1 MARPPQF
8 PITIK
13 AGATAI
19 KIYRS
24 PQQVKVAPKAN
35 ARPASGRKAKVVT
48 YDSYVVV
55 HYRGGNRQRQRFKS
69 LELAQTE
76 AARVR
81 ASLLN
86 EDSAGLQITGTD
98 LVAYNQACHIA
109 KGFGISPDQ
118 LAKEYATA
126 RKILGEVSILEA
138 AHFFDRYGKTVKE
151 KRTVP
156 EVVEELLTGLKADN
170 KSSYHI
176 KDMERRLRTFA
187 KEFIGPITN
196 VETKNVSE
204 WLRNLKG
211 EDNAGKDIIYAP
223 KTRNHY
229 RNAVV
234 QLFNYARDQG
244 YLPKGMPTEIEG
256 VKALTVVPPQNE
268 IFTVEEMTKLLNNS
282 PDWLVPSL
290 AIKAFSGV
298 RTEEIL
304 RMHWSAL
311 NFETK
316 HITLSADV
324 TKTKQRRLIPMPD
337 NLVAWMELHRGKV
350 GRICGRWGRPQAFVQ
365 AFERVGQRLGVKVG
379 ANRFRNSYI
388 TYRVAVTHDI
398 QRVSLES
405 GNSPKVIQ
413 REYLELATE
422 SDGKRWFEI
431 RPSVSVAGRKP
442 EARQPNA
449 TRKPKPKRSRR
460 T

>member
-1 MARPPQF
+1 MARPSQF
-8 PITIK
+8 PITVK

-24 PQQVKVAPKAN
+24 PQLVKIAAEAN
-35 ARPASGRKAKVVT
+35 APTVAGKKPKVVT

-55 HYRGGNRQRQRFKS
+55 HYRGGQRHRQRCKS

-86 EDSAGLQITGTD
+86 EDTAGLQITGTD
-98 LVAYNQACHIA
+98 LVAYNQAGHIA
-109 KGFGISPDQ
+109 KGFGISTDQ

-126 RKILGEVSILEA
+126 RKLLGEVSLLEA
-138 AHFFDRYGKTVKE
+138 VHFYDRFGKTLKA
-151 KRTVP
+151 KKTVP
-156 EVVEELLTGLKADN
+156 EVVEELIAGLKADN
-170 KSSYHI
+170 KSDYHI
-176 KDMERRLRTFA
+176 NDTERRLRTFA
-187 KEFIGPITN
+187 SEFAGPIMD
-196 VETKNVSE
+196 VETKAVSE

-211 EDNAGKDIIYAP
+211 EDRAGKDIVYAP

-229 RNAVV
+229 RNSVV

-256 VKALTVVPPQNE
+256 VKALTVVPSQNE
-268 IFTVEEMTKLLNNS
+268 IFTVEEMTKLLTNS

-405 GNSPKVIQ
+405 GNSAQVIQ

-422 SDGKRWFEI
+422 NDGKRWFNIFPQAATVPRTVETKVRTPARI
-431 RPSVSVAGRKP
+431 KRRK
-442 EARQPNA
+442 
-449 TRKPKPKRSRR
+449 
-460 T
+460 

>member
-1 MARPPQF
+1 MARPSQF
-8 PITIK
+8 PITVK

-24 PQQVKVAPKAN
+24 PQLVKVAAEPN
-35 ARPASGRKAKVVT
+35 ARPAPGKKTKVVT

-55 HYRGGNRQRQRFKS
+55 HYRGGQRHRQRCKS

-86 EDSAGLQITGTD
+86 EDTAGLQITGTD

-109 KGFGISPDQ
+109 KGFGISTDQ

-126 RKILGEVSILEA
+126 RKLLGEVSLLEA
-138 AHFFDRYGKTVKE
+138 VHFYDRFGKTLKA
-151 KRTVP
+151 KKTVP
-156 EVVEELLTGLKADN
+156 EVVEELIAGLKADN
-170 KSSYHI
+170 KSDYHI
-176 KDMERRLRTFA
+176 NDTERRLRTFA
-187 KEFIGPITN
+187 SEFAGPIMD
-196 VETKNVSE
+196 VETKAVSE

-211 EDNAGKDIIYAP
+211 EDHGGKDIIYAP

-229 RNAVV
+229 RNSVV

-256 VKALTVVPPQNE
+256 VKALTVVPSQNE
-268 IFTVEEMTKLLNNS
+268 IFTVEEMVKLLEKAPSNLI
-282 PDWLVPSL
+282 PALV
-290 AIKAFSGV
+290 IKAFSGI
-298 RTEEIL
+298 RTEEMVRI
-304 RMHWSAL
+304 HWNAL

-324 TKTKQRRLIPMPD
+324 TKTKQRRLIPMAE
-337 NLVAWMELHRGKV
+337 NLVAWLAPFRAKT
-350 GRICGRWGRPQAFVQ
+350 GRICERWANPQGLVRAFDR
-365 AFERVGQRLGVKVG
+365 FGQTLSIHVG
-379 ANRFRNSYI
+379 ANKFRNSYI

-422 SDGKRWFEI
+422 NDGKRWFNIIPQAAAALPPAETKV
-431 RPSVSVAGRKP
+431 RTP
-442 EARQPNA
+442 ARIQ
-449 TRKPKPKRSRR
+449 RQK
-460 T
+460 

>member
-1 MARPPQF
+1 MARPSKF
-8 PITIK
+8 PITVK

-24 PQQVKVAPKAN
+24 PQLVKIAAEPNAP
-35 ARPASGRKAKVVT
+35 PAAGKKPKIVT

-55 HYRGGNRQRQRFKS
+55 HYRGGQRHRQRCKS

-81 ASLLN
+81 VSLLN
-86 EDSAGLQITGTD
+86 EDTAGLQITGTD
-98 LVAYNQACHIA
+98 LVAYNQAGHIA
-109 KGFGISPDQ
+109 KGFGISTDA

-126 RKILGEVSILEA
+126 RKLLGEVSLLEA
-138 AHFFDRYGKTVKE
+138 VHFYDRFGKTLKA
-151 KRTVP
+151 KKTVP
-156 EVVEELLTGLKADN
+156 EVVEELIAGLKADN

-176 KDMERRLRTFA
+176 KDTERRLRTFA
-187 KEFIGPITN
+187 REFAGPIMD
-196 VETKNVSE
+196 VETKAVSE

-229 RNAVV
+229 RNSVV

-256 VKALTVVPPQNE
+256 VKALSVVPSQNE
-268 IFTVEEMTKLLNNS
+268 IFTVEEMTKLLNNA
-282 PDWLVPSL
+282 PAWLVPSL

-388 TYRVAVTHDI
+388 TYRVAVTHDV

-431 RPSVSVAGRKP
+431 MPSAKTVVPAPKAKPTGVAR
-442 EARQPNA
+442 
-449 TRKPKPKRSRR
+449 KPKRSSRN
-460 T
+460 